1 MSEIAVIQPQRT
13 ALSTDQVDLIKRT
26 IAKGATDDE
35 LKLFQYQCDR
45 TGLDPFSR
53 QIYAIKRWDSKAGR
67 DVMGIQVSIDGLRLI
82 AERSGHY
89 AGQLGPF
96 WCDSDGVWHEVWLKD
111 NLPFAAK
118 VGVLRH
124 DFKEPLWAIARWSS
138 YAQTSK
144 EGRPTFMWAKMPDL
158 MLAKVAESLAL
169 RKAFPM
175 ETSGLYTTEE
185 MSQAEEHK
193 PPMITPDPVDED
205 TVFKA
210 VVWFKEMIEVDQIEE
225 NYQKVKAGWDKLSN
239 NERMEVDAKLSDKV
253 PGSNKMYRRI
263 LKEYLDYVPTVE

>member
-1 MSEIAVIQPQRT
+1 MSELALVQPQRT
-13 ALSTDQVDLIKRT
+13 ALNSDQVDLIKRT

-67 DVMGIQVSIDGLRLI
+67 EVMGIQVSIDGLRLI

-111 NLPFAAK
+111 SLPFAAK

-144 EGRPTFMWAKMPDL
+144 EGRPTFMWSKMPDL

-185 MSQAEEHK
+185 MGTEEK
-193 PPMITPDPVDED
+193 QIPKITPEEVDED
-205 TVFKA
+205 MVFKA

-263 LKEYLDYVPTVE
+263 LKEYLDFVPEVK

>member
-1 MSEIAVIQPQRT
+1 MSESALVQPQRT
-13 ALSTDQVDLIKRT
+13 PLTTDQVDLIKRT
-26 IAKGATDDE
+26 IAKGASDDE
-35 LKLFQYQCDR
+35 LKLFQHQCNR

-96 WCDSDGVWHEVWLKD
+96 WCDTDGTWHEVWLKD
-111 NLPFAAK
+111 AFPFAAK

-144 EGRPTFMWAKMPDL
+144 EGRPTFMWSKMPDL
-158 MLAKVAESLAL
+158 MLAKVAESIAL

-185 MSQAEEHK
+185 MGTEEK
-193 PPMITPDPVDED
+193 QIPKITPEEVDQD
-205 TVFKA
+205 IVFKA
-210 VVWFKEMIEVDQIEE
+210 VVWFKEMIEIDQIEE

-263 LKEYLDYVPTVE
+263 LKEYLDFVPEVK